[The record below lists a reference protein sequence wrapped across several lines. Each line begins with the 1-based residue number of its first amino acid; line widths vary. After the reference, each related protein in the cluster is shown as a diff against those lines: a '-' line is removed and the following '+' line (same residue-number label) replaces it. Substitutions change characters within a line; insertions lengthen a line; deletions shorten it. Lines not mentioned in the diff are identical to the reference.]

1 MKNCKRNG
9 GGFLAKIKSSAELQK
24 ARTAFLQYQDPKE
37 YWIGIKYDTTKG
49 DFVWGDGTLVTA
61 TTAFETI
68 VNRVEQQSDTDK
80 RCLYLST
87 QDVLVAADCEA
98 HKKYI
103 CQVGETADP
112 VETSELLV
120 IIGHSNLFPLL
131 VVFGLFCVPFVFFWL
146 CIMLFF
152 FFFSCFCFVIFVF
165 VCCLCF
171 AVFVVFSHI
180 KLNFTISF
188 RSTAQKDQKQNKKQD
203 QNKISEIS
211 T

>member
-1 MKNCKRNG
+1 MTNCKRNG

-49 DFVWGDGTLVTA
+49 DFVWGDGTLVTS

-112 VETSELLV
+112 VETSELL
-120 IIGHSNLFPLL
+120 SSQSYNR
-131 VVFGLFCVPFVFFWL
+131 PF
-146 CIMLFF
+146 
-152 FFFSCFCFVIFVF
+152 
-165 VCCLCF
+165 
-171 AVFVVFSHI
+171 
-180 KLNFTISF
+180 
-188 RSTAQKDQKQNKKQD
+188 
-203 QNKISEIS
+203 
-211 T
+211 